1 MMGKTHIS
9 VGVATAFLVT
19 QPVTLEGF
27 SVAVIGGAT
36 GGIISDMEVRS
47 NSKFRDALHARLIV
61 LVLTMVFLIVDVIT
75 QGPIISSVLHSSS
88 QRLIAGSAI
97 LIALVIFGRFTSHRT
112 FTHSL
117 LGLVSLSAGVW
128 LLCPPL
134 TAAFAAG
141 FISHV
146 LLDLLNKQPIQIFY
160 PIEKGKFCLKLCYA
174 NGAMNTVFFLLGIVG
189 VLYWV
194 GKVALT

>member
-61 LVLTMVFLIVDVIT
+61 LGLTMVFLIVDVIT

-97 LIALVIFGRFTSHRT
+97 LIVLVIFGRFTSHRT

-128 LLCPPL
+128 LL
-134 TAAFAAG
+134 
-141 FISHV
+141 
-146 LLDLLNKQPIQIFY
+146 
-160 PIEKGKFCLKLCYA
+160 
-174 NGAMNTVFFLLGIVG
+174 
-189 VLYWV
+189 
-194 GKVALT
+194 

>member
-1 MMGKTHIS
+1 MMGKTHVS
-9 VGVATAFLVT
+9 VGVATALLVT

-27 SVAVIGGAT
+27 SAAVIGGAI

-47 NSKFRDALHARLIV
+47 NPKFRDALHARFIALG
-61 LVLTMVFLIVDVIT
+61 LTVVFLLVDVIT
-75 QGPIISSVLHSSS
+75 QGLIITSFLENNTL
-88 QRLIAGSAI
+88 RLITGSAI
-97 LIALVIFGRFTSHRT
+97 LIALVIFGRSTSHRT

-117 LGLVSLSAGVW
+117 LGLISLSAGVW

-134 TAAFAAG
+134 TTAFVAG

-160 PIEKGKFCLKLCYA
+160 PIKKGKFCLKLFYA
-174 NGAMNTVFFLLGIVG
+174 NGTMNTVFLFLGIVG
-189 VLYWV
+189 SLFWA
-194 GKVALT
+194 GRVALF

>member
-9 VGVATAFLVT
+9 VGVATAMLVT
-19 QPVTLEGF
+19 QPVPLEEF
-27 SVAVIGGAT
+27 SVAIIGGSI

-47 NSKFRDALHARLIV
+47 NSKFRDALHARFIV
-61 LVLTMVFLIVDVIT
+61 LGLSVVFLTLDVMT
-75 QGPIISSVLHSSS
+75 QGVISSSVLQSGGP
-88 QRLIAGSAI
+88 RLLAGAAVLS
-97 LIALVIFGRFTSHRT
+97 LLVIFGRFTSHRT

-117 LGLVSLSAGVW
+117 LGLVSWSTGVW

-160 PIEKGKFCLKLCYA
+160 PIKSGKFCLRLFYA
-174 NGAMNTVFFLLGIVG
+174 NGTMNIVFFFLGIVG

-194 GKVALT
+194 GTVVLA